1 MNQTT
6 ENNVTYNITNSDLEL
21 KKRVL
26 ASNLS
31 EEDKITIIERL
42 KSSYY
47 DYYPI
52 YPSPNQIWYS
62 GTPKRSDDD
71 FTHIYCSQEAAR
83 SAIR

>member
-42 KSSYY
+42 KDS
-47 DYYPI
+47 YYPI
-52 YPSPNQIWYS
+52 YPLPNQTWYG

-83 SAIR
+83 NTIR